1 MLFTYS
7 ISHYICSIINESCY
21 NNWYKPCGMNIVCAI
36 AAFLCS
42 ERQYDRMPDKTHKLP
57 ETVRPSNYELAF
69 DVNMET
75 FSFLGKEKIDVNI
88 SAPTKKIILN
98 AMDIDVKSAVAM
110 TNGKKLAARTEMDT
124 ENQVLILHLPEKISG
139 NAEIFLEFEGKLN
152 DNLVGFYR
160 SKVIMPDGSARY
172 AASTH
177 FEAPYAHTR
186 RRLTSR

>member
-1 MLFTYS
+1 
-7 ISHYICSIINESCY
+7 
-21 NNWYKPCGMNIVCAI
+21 
-36 AAFLCS
+36 
-42 ERQYDRMPDKTHKLP
+42 MPDKTHKLP
-57 ETVRPSNYELAF
+57 VTVRPLNYELAF
-69 DVNMET
+69 DANMET

-88 SAPTKKIILN
+88 SAPAKKILLN

-110 TNGKKLAARTEMDT
+110 TNCKKLAARTEMDT

-139 NAEIFLEFEGKLN
+139 NAEIFLEFEGKLK

-177 FEAPYAHTR
+177 FEAPYA
-186 RRLTSR
+186 